1 MGKRIL
7 AVIAGLI
14 SAFVLIALIQ
24 YVSFLVYPPPEG
36 FDYKNEEAMRQLI
49 QSMPVGAFGMLI
61 LAYAVGSFVGGLVAG
76 KVSGRTQPAIIL
88 GVVLTIS
95 GIVNLVK
102 IEHPMWFSIVTTIIY
117 VPMAYLGAKMVVKIP
132 AAV

>member
-24 YVSFLVYPPPEG
+24 YISYLIYPPPEG
-36 FDYKNEEAMRQLI
+36 FDYKNEEAMRQLM
-49 QSMPVGAFGMLI
+49 QTMPAGAFGMLI
-61 LAYAVGSFVGGLVAG
+61 FAYAVGSFVGGLVAG

-88 GVVLTIS
+88 GVVLTVS

-102 IEHPMWFSIVTTIIY
+102 IEHPMWFSIVSTIIY
-117 VPMAYLGAKMVVKIP
+117 IPMALLGSKMVVKTP
-132 AAV
+132 VAA